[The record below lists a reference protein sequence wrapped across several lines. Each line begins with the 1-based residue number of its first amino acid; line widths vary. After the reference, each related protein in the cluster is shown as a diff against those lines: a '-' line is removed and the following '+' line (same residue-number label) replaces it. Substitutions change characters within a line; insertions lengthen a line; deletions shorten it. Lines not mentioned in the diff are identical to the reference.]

1 MMAVCWKQRK
11 KGGLLVEAR
20 QKRWSSRGGKKKE
33 GHRLVKAKKRKN
45 QKKIEIDPIGVLDFR
60 WELFHHTS

>member
-45 QKKIEIDPIGVLDFR
+45 QKKN
-60 WELFHHTS
+60 

>member
-1 MMAVCWKQRK
+1 
-11 KGGLLVEAR
+11 VEAR

-45 QKKIEIDPIGVLDFR
+45 QKKKKIDPIGVLDFR
-60 WELFHHTS
+60 WELLFPFPPKYSYVC